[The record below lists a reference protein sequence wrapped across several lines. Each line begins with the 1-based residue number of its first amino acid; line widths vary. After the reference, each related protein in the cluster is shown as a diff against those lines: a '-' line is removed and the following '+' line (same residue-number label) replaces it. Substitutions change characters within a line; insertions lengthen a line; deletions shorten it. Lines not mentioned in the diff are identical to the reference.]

1 MVFRTSE
8 ESCGFGLF
16 QSIAPNLDDED
27 VSFIKKHAFNDRS
40 DDERFM
46 RCFFHDVIQE
56 SEKMFELRMMFYE
69 HYPDY
74 AKEEYIDVK
83 SLIKKFDKRIL
94 RLISFWVKNKIKSQ
108 GECVYRYEEELVD
121 INNSFFNK

>member
-1 MVFRTSE
+1 MGQIREPDANITQFIVDNCENEIYGDYLLKNVIFGRKQYINILREKRYFREVVFRTSE

-46 RCFFHDVIQE
+46 R
-56 SEKMFELRMMFYE
+56 
-69 HYPDY
+69 
-74 AKEEYIDVK
+74 
-83 SLIKKFDKRIL
+83 
-94 RLISFWVKNKIKSQ
+94 
-108 GECVYRYEEELVD
+108 
-121 INNSFFNK
+121 